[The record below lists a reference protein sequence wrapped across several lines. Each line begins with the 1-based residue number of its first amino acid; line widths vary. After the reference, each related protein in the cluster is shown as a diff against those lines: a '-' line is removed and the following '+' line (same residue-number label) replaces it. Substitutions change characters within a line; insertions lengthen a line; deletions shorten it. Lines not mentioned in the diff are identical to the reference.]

1 MLSLNIDGADR
12 LEKFLNTIKPN
23 INLGIRRDV
32 VELRDAVGRL
42 AEESEGDLQVDI
54 EVRLKSEP

>member
-23 INLGIRRDV
+23 INLGIR
-32 VELRDAVGRL
+32 EAVGNL
-42 AEESEGDLQVDI
+42 WDAGCSNGI
-54 EVRLKSEP
+54 FI